1 MTGMALRTR
10 ALCALAGLRPHPPVA
25 ELTSAQLRRNRAGV
39 LPHGFPLSKVFGAV
53 PASVS
58 ISTDRA
64 TARHGELP
72 VRVYR
77 PTRAAA
83 SAPLVMFFHG
93 GGWVQGNVRSYDP
106 LCAQVA
112 ARVGAVVVS
121 VDYRLAPEH
130 VFPAAAHDAY
140 DATVWAVGH
149 AVGLDIDPRRVAVM
163 GDSAGGNL
171 AAVVALMA
179 RDSPDGPAIA
189 AQVLIYPATD
199 ATLTAESLQRNADA
213 PILTRADV
221 HGFLGHYRGTA
232 ETTDPLLSPLHA
244 ASHAGLPAALV
255 QTAELDPLR
264 DDGLRY
270 AQALRAAGVPVRY
283 TEYVGVPHGF
293 ASFPGAV
300 LCGEQALAEVADTLG
315 RALS

>member
-1 MTGMALRTR
+1 VTGMALRTR
-10 ALCALAGLRPHPPVA
+10 VLCALAAARPGPPVA
-25 ELTSAQLRRNRAGV
+25 DLTPERLRRNRAAV
-39 LPHGFPLSKVFGAV
+39 LPHGFPFSTVFGAV

-58 ISTDRA
+58 ITTRDA
-64 TARHGELP
+64 TTRDGQVP

-130 VFPAAAHDAY
+130 VFPAAVHDAY
-140 DATVWAVGH
+140 DWALGH
-149 AVGLDIDPRRVAVM
+149 AVELDIDPRRVAVM

-179 RDSPDGPAIA
+179 RDLPDGPAIA

-199 ATLTAESLQRNADA
+199 ATLTAESLQRNAHA

-232 ETTDPLLSPLHA
+232 EVTDPLLSPLHA
-244 ASHAGLPAALV
+244 PSHAGLPPALV

-270 AQALRAAGVPVRY
+270 AEALRGAGVPVRY

-300 LCGEQALAEVADTLG
+300 LCGEQALAEVAD
-315 RALS
+315 ALSGALS